1 MHRILMKHA
10 TFGFKGDLVHRS
22 GHDGLIHLDKNVLL
36 VPS

>member
-1 MHRILMKHA
+1 MQQIFMEHA

-22 GHDGLIHLDKNVLL
+22 GHDGLMHLDKNALL